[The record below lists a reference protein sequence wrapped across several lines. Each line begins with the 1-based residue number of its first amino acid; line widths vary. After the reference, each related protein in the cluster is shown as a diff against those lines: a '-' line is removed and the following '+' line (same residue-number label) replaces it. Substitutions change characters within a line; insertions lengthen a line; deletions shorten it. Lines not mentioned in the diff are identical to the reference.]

1 MGQDL
6 SFHSC
11 RQAPG
16 HCGFLPRCIHHTL
29 YTFPCI
35 VQQKISVSY
44 TSSIHCHRSSISTM
58 SHPFTMESGHGFYR
72 CCFFIYA
79 GQYLKKSGV
88 IRELSK
94 KTIRLSL
101 FLLHLYIWAVNYNG
115 GSGAMYYRDLG
126 RAVQS
131 LPPSSHGLNF
141 LLPFLFVIQI
151 TIALVFPFLWK
162 LASQHKK
169 ENQYALE

>member
-58 SHPFTMESGHGFYR
+58 SHSFTMESGHGFYR

-79 GQYLKKSGV
+79 GQYLKRSGV

-101 FLLHLYIWAVNYNG
+101 FLLPLYIWAVNYNG
-115 GSGAMYYRDLG
+115 GSSAMYYRDLG

-131 LPPSSHGLNF
+131 PP
-141 LLPFLFVIQI
+141 LLSRIK
-151 TIALVFPFLWK
+151 FPAAFFICNPNHHCLSFPISMETRIPAQK
-162 LASQHKK
+162 RKSM
-169 ENQYALE
+169 